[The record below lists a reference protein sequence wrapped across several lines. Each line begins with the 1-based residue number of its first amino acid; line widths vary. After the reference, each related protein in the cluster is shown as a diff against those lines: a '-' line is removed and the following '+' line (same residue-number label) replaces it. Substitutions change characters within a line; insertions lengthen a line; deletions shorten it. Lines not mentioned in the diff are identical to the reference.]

1 MAQARLVNLPVSRQ
15 RAERARRE
23 RVHFRLSRGEAKA
36 LAELVRRHG
45 EKLDELGAS
54 GDSANAWFVATV
66 KRLAKEAGVEIVE
79 PDEERA
85 ESPAQRKTAAKP
97 TRKRASTGAG

>member
-1 MAQARLVNLPVSRQ
+1 MTPARLRNGSVSRQ
-15 RAERARRE
+15 RAARPRTE
-23 RVHFRLSRGEAKA
+23 RVQFRLSAGEANA

-79 PDEERA
+79 PDEERSSA
-85 ESPAQRKTAAKP
+85 PAQRKAPAKRP
-97 TRKRASTGAG
+97 RKRSATVAG

>member
-1 MAQARLVNLPVSRQ
+1 MSRQ
-15 RAERARRE
+15 RAARARTE
-23 RVHFRLSRGEAKA
+23 RVHFRISPGEAQA

-79 PDEERA
+79 PGA
-85 ESPAQRKTAAKP
+85 EQSEAPAQRKATAKRP
-97 TRKRASTGAG
+97 RKRQAS